1 MREQT
6 FKIGD
11 IVRYKDSSNY
21 HALVLSIEESH
32 ITIYWFHNG
41 KETPFYILDALE
53 KVEHV

>member
-6 FKIGD
+6 IKIGD